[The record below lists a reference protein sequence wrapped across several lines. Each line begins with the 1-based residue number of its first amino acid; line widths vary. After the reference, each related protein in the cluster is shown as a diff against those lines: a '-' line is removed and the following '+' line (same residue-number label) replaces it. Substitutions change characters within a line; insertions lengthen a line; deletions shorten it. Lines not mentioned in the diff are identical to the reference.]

1 MPHYNRYKST
11 YTKRHIEEKKKA
23 KSNTN
28 TINQYEDFI
37 IKNTNESTGIVIETK
52 YSEAIILF
60 DNELIKAHLRK
71 GINAPCNKIIFPGD
85 VVTIKQNKLNEYY
98 IENLIERKNLLS
110 RIKKDSSKKDDIGIR
125 NNIAANVDIAVIVVS
140 AKEPPLH
147 QKLIDRY
154 LLILQENHIDCV
166 ICLNKADLKTNEE
179 EKILDVYRK
188 IKVPVIETSTINC
201 TGIEELKSILRG
213 KQAIFLGHSG
223 VGKSS
228 LTNLLIG
235 IEKVKTSHT
244 SKKSLKGRHT
254 TTSSRYYIW
263 DKNSS
268 IIDTPGIRSLDV
280 SNFNKN
286 EIKEYFQEFKS
297 LEGNCKY
304 SNCLHYKEKIEDCIV
319 KQALEKG
326 IISKDRYYSYIRI
339 LEDIIK
345 DEK

>member
-23 KSNTN
+23 KLNTN

-71 GINAPCNKIIFPGD
+71 GINAPCNKIIFTGD

-319 KQALEKG
+319 KQAVQKG
-326 IISKDRYYSYIRI
+326 IISKARYDSYIRI

>member
-11 YTKRHIEEKKKA
+11 YTKRYIEEKKKA
-23 KSNTN
+23 KLNTN

-71 GINAPCNKIIFPGD
+71 GINAPCNKIIFTGD

-319 KQALEKG
+319 KQAVQKG
-326 IISKDRYYSYIRI
+326 IISKARYDSYIRI